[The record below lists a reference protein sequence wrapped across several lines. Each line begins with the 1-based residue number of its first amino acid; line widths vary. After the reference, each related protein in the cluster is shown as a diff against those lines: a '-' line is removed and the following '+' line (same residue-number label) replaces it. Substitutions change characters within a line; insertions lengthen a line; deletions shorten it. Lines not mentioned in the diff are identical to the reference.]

1 MTGIRTWHGM
11 EKHINGKMKIN
22 GTNHVHRIPR
32 RRGHEK
38 GDRIMD
44 LKLYGIC
51 FQLRGN
57 LDLLSFVQS
66 NTPIPVEVTQQVM
79 DQMDSITQ
87 SELDFADKMQK
98 NWKKAFNEKV
108 PLIMKVTPDSGYEI
122 TCSIPNEMLKTVRI
136 LTGLEDSKIVEEYAA
151 DHLKNVCGIDTSIIS
166 VDVETTE
173 DVSVKTERA
182 QGFDLN
188 DLGAEPDGPVF
199 EDVASFG
206 GVEEMLDEEPAS
218 VMETAVE
225 DSPIIM
231 EEPPFVD
238 TVPEETM
245 VDETYVDGET
255 DYEEDVIPYDGPVM
269 EEPFVEE
276 VPEEAVPEETLEETV
291 PKEAADGVKSA
302 IAGIYSELVTNIK
315 DKKLDD
321 RLGIKIGK

>member
-255 DYEEDVIPYDGPVM
+255 DYEEDVIPYDEPVM

>member
-1 MTGIRTWHGM
+1 MTGIRTWYGM

-57 LDLLSFVQS
+57 LNLLSFVQS

-108 PLIMKVTPDSGYEI
+108 PLIMKVTPDGGYEI
-122 TCSIPNEMLKTVRI
+122 TCSIPNEMLETVRI

-173 DVSVKTERA
+173 DVSVKTEPV
-182 QGFDLN
+182 QGFDLD

-206 GVEEMLDEEPAS
+206 GVEEMLDEEPAP

-225 DSPIIM
+225 DGPVM
-231 EEPPFVD
+231 MEPPFAGII
-238 TVPEETM
+238 PEETM
-245 VDETYVDGET
+245 VDETYVEAET
-255 DYEEDVIPYDGPVM
+255 DYEE

-276 VPEEAVPEETLEETV
+276 EPEEAVPEEALE
-291 PKEAADGVKSA
+291 EAADGVKSA

-315 DKKLDD
+315 DKKLDA

>member
-1 MTGIRTWHGM
+1 MFIEFPADG
-11 EKHINGKMKIN
+11 
-22 GTNHVHRIPR
+22 
-32 RRGHEK
+32 GHEK

-66 NTPIPVEVTQQVM
+66 NTPIPVEVTQQVV

-87 SELDFADKMQK
+87 RELDFADKMQK

-108 PLIMKVTPDSGYEI
+108 PLIMKVTPDGGYEI
-122 TCSIPNEMLKTVRI
+122 TCSIPNEMLGTVRI

-173 DVSVKTERA
+173 DVSVKTELV

-206 GVEEMLDEEPAS
+206 GVEEMLDEEPDEEPAS

-225 DSPIIM
+225 DSPVIM
-231 EEPPFVD
+231 EEPPFVG
-238 TVPEETM
+238 TMPEDTM
-245 VDETYVDGET
+245 VDETYVDAET
-255 DYEEDVIPYDGPVM
+255 DYEEDAIPYDEPVM

>member
-1 MTGIRTWHGM
+1 MFIEFPADG
-11 EKHINGKMKIN
+11 
-22 GTNHVHRIPR
+22 
-32 RRGHEK
+32 GHEK
-38 GDRIMD
+38 GDKIMD

-87 SELDFADKMQK
+87 SELYFADKMQK

-108 PLIMKVTPDSGYEI
+108 PLIMKVTPDGGYEI
-122 TCSIPNEMLKTVRI
+122 TCSIPNAMLGTVRI

-166 VDVETTE
+166 VDVETTK
-173 DVSVKTERA
+173 DVSVKTEPI

-206 GVEEMLDEEPAS
+206 GVEEMLDEEPAP

-225 DSPIIM
+225 DSSVIM
-231 EEPPFVD
+231 EEPPFVG
-238 TVPEETM
+238 TMPEETM
-245 VDETYVDGET
+245 VDETYVDAET
-255 DYEEDVIPYDGPVM
+255 DYEEDVIPYDEPVM

>member
-238 TVPEETM
+238 TVPGETM

-255 DYEEDVIPYDGPVM
+255 DYEEDVIPYDEPVM